1 MAEANTQLERL
12 AESALLKLVAPATCT
27 LMLTLGGW
35 GINRVTDR
43 LDRLETLLN
52 AQQAERLVLQR
63 DVEMLKA
70 QAAQRGEAISNMHD
84 QILKLQFDTQQLQ
97 QRGQHQ

>member
-1 MAEANTQLERL
+1 MAVATTQLERI

-43 LDRLETLLN
+43 LDGLERLLN
-52 AQQAERLVLQR
+52 SQQAERLVLQR
-63 DVEMLKA
+63 DVETLKA
-70 QAAQRGEAISNMHD
+70 SAAQDGALISSMHD
-84 QILKLQFDTQQLQ
+84 QVLKLQFDVQQLQ
-97 QRGQHQ
+97 HTRP